1 MSAKGTSPK
10 KTAKA
15 PGAKSA
21 GPRKPSRA
29 STPKGQKRSKAR
41 KGKNTHWRFTSVS
54 PAITAFLAGSLLTL
68 FVVVFLSQEFFEQR
82 MQSGAPRV
90 ETAQSSQGSKG
101 SKAVKAQ
108 QKNTKTS
115 RQGNGPVAEK
125 APAAQPVT
133 GKKRGGAE
141 KPTTPVAQSEKAA
154 EATAPFPSFRLPR
167 IEEPPSSGSV
177 ASGSSSAPSAP
188 VISSSPATAAKGGTS
203 SSAAPVVVSRA
214 GGLAETDG
222 AASNAASLALGAST
236 GAAAVD
242 PATGKG
248 IQRNEPAASVAVGV
262 NDALH
267 AGILPSEAPQAL
279 SFKTQSEVQAALH
292 DLQALPYEEDLTPDV
307 GRQPLGEGKERAV
320 ARRQPGQ
327 QPMLVVVMDDLGMGI
342 TPVKRLI
349 DLNVPVTFAFWP
361 HGSHTQEGASM
372 AHRAGEEI
380 LVHFPMEPVR
390 YPKVKPGPNALLRT
404 MTAQDV
410 ATAVQEGLGKVPHAV
425 GLNNHMG
432 SRFTQNKPGVHAV
445 LDVLQRNGL
454 FMLDSLTHP
463 RSVFYAEAVRRGM
476 QAYCRNVFLDVRH
489 DKKSILARLRQTEA
503 EAKRYGV
510 AIAIGHPLPETLAAL
525 EEWQHTRDVGVKV
538 VRLQDLP

>member
-1 MSAKGTSPK
+1 MSAKGTPLK

-29 STPKGQKRSKAR
+29 SSPKGQKRSKAR

-68 FVVVFLSQEFFEQR
+68 FVVVFLSQEFFEKR
-82 MQSGAPRV
+82 MQRGAPRV
-90 ETAQSSQGSKG
+90 ETTQGSQGSKG
-101 SKAVKAQ
+101 TQAAKAQ
-108 QKNTKTS
+108 QKNTKNS
-115 RQGNGPVAEK
+115 RQGSGPLAEK
-125 APAAQPVT
+125 APAAQPVAS
-133 GKKRGGAE
+133 KKRGDAE
-141 KPTTPVAQSEKAA
+141 KPVTAVAQPEKGAL
-154 EATAPFPSFRLPR
+154 ATAPFPSFRLPR

-177 ASGSSSAPSAP
+177 ASGSLSVPSAP
-188 VISSSPATAAKGGTS
+188 VISSSPATAAKGDTS
-203 SSAAPVVVSRA
+203 SSAAPVMESRA
-214 GGLAETDG
+214 GGSPETEV
-222 AASNAASLALGAST
+222 AASNTVSGALGAST
-236 GAAAVD
+236 GPAAVD

-248 IQRNEPAASVAVGV
+248 AQRNEPAASVAEGV
-262 NDALH
+262 NVPLQ
-267 AGILPSEAPQAL
+267 AGTMPSEAPQAL

-307 GRQPLGEGKERAV
+307 GRQPLGDGKERTV
-320 ARRQPGQ
+320 PRRQPGQ
-327 QPMLVVVMDDLGMGI
+327 PPMLVVVMDDLGMGI

-349 DLNVPVTFAFWP
+349 ALNFPVTFAFWP
-361 HGSHTQEGASM
+361 HGSHTQEGATM
-372 AHRAGEEI
+372 AHRAGEEV

-410 ATAVQEGLGKVPHAV
+410 ATAVQEGLAKVPHAV

-432 SRFTQNKPGVHAV
+432 SRFTQNKPGVQAV

-463 RSVFYAEAVRRGM
+463 RSVFYTEAVRRGM
-476 QAYCRNVFLDVRH
+476 QAYCRNVFLDVQH

-525 EEWQHTRDVGVKV
+525 EEWQHTRDAGVRV